1 MFSDLKYALRLMA
14 KSPVFSF
21 VAIATLAIGIG
32 ANTAVFSVVEGTL
45 LRPLPFPHPEQL
57 VRLYEA
63 DDETAGSGTW
73 NLSEQTV
80 RQWREYGG
88 KIFQDIAA
96 ASGTSLNIGYAGNEA
111 PVSVQ
116 GARVTGNFFS
126 VLGLQPVMG
135 RSFTEDEDR
144 ENGPD
149 VAIISNDFWRAHL
162 NGRADVVGSTIR
174 VDGKPHTVIGVMPK
188 TFRHPY
194 RAEVW
199 VPARL
204 QMVRTS
210 GPVVHYLYAPARLQP
225 GISRAQAESAVRQMC
240 RRVNEAEPNPNN
252 AHGAYMPSLRESFV
266 IDLRPKILVIVGAA
280 LCALLIAAANFAG
293 LLLARVIEREGECAL
308 RSVLGANRGQLIR
321 QHLVQALVLAAIGTL
336 VGLVI
341 AWSITPAL
349 FSLSP
354 EGSDANG
361 SAMRD
366 FDYDTRVDWPVFS
379 FAAGVMLLIGV
390 GFGLLPAIRA
400 ARTDLREAIK
410 ATGRGTTLDRNARR
424 LLGSLVVVEL
434 AVAVALLMAS
444 ITATQYFRKLINE
457 PWGFATDNRIIFSE
471 TPSDQL
477 FPTGEAKR
485 EVIDAILVQL
495 RALPGVLSATVTSP
509 SPMNPP
515 RDLIG
520 FNVIDAPPAP
530 EPRGYYPSYVRA
542 APPEYFKTVEQP
554 LLRGREFLETD
565 KAGAPFVC
573 MVSESFARRFWPNED
588 PIGKQLKWGRIDGPR
603 PRLTVVGV
611 IADMKAIADP
621 RDGEVIGMV
630 ARPLAQMAE
639 LGSVLL
645 DDITFVIHS
654 DHNSVNEAAIRA
666 AVARADSRLA
676 PFNIVSLD
684 QAASQSRATER
695 FISVLVSLFGFLGLI
710 LSAVGLYGLL
720 SLQVARRYREFGI
733 RSALGATVRQLIE
746 LVVRQGASLLLIGV
760 AAGGVATWAVV
771 RLVRTQWPQMPTPNV
786 IAWIGGIVVLSA
798 AVAVACWLPARR
810 AARIDPVIAL
820 RSE

>member
-1 MFSDLKYALRLMA
+1 MLTDLKYALRLMA

-21 VAIATLAIGIG
+21 VAIATLAVGIG

-63 DDETAGSGTW
+63 DDEVGRSGTLT
-73 NLSEQTV
+73 LSEQTV

-88 KIFQDIAA
+88 KIFQAIAGA
-96 ASGTSLNIGYAGNEA
+96 TGTPLNIGYAGNE
-111 PVSVQ
+111 PVVSVQ
-116 GARVTGNFFS
+116 GARVTANFFS
-126 VLGLQPVMG
+126 VLGLRPFLG
-135 RSFTEDEDR
+135 RLFAEEEDR

-149 VAIISNDFWRAHL
+149 VAIIGYDFWRDHF
-162 NGRADVVGSTIR
+162 NGRADVIGSTIV

-199 VPARL
+199 IPAKL

-210 GPVVHYLYAPARLQP
+210 GPVVHYLYAPARLRP
-225 GISRAQAESAVRQMC
+225 GITRAQAEVGVRQMC
-240 RRVNEAEPNPNN
+240 QRINEAEPNPNN
-252 AHGAYMPSLRESFV
+252 AHGAYMPPLRESFV
-266 IDLRPKILVIVGAA
+266 MDLRPKILVIVAAA

-293 LLLARVIEREGECAL
+293 LLLARVIDREGEFAL
-308 RSVLGANRGQLIR
+308 RSALGANRQQLIR
-321 QHLVQALVLAAIGTL
+321 QQLVQAMLLAAIGTL
-336 VGLVI
+336 VALLI
-341 AWSITPAL
+341 AWWITPAI

-354 EGSDANG
+354 EGSDASG
-361 SAMRD
+361 SAMRE
-366 FDYDTRVDWPVFS
+366 FDYHAQVDWPVFS
-379 FAAGVMLLIGV
+379 FAAGVMVLIGV
-390 GFGLLPAIRA
+390 GFGLLPAVRA

-410 ATGRGTTLDRNARR
+410 PTGRGTTLDRNARR

-434 AVAVALLMAS
+434 AVAAALLMAS
-444 ITATQYFRKLINE
+444 ITATQYFQKLVSE
-457 PWGFATDNRIIFSE
+457 PWGFAISGRLSFGE
-471 TPSDQL
+471 TLSDQL
-477 FPTGEAKR
+477 YPTGEAKR
-485 EVIDAILVQL
+485 KVIDAVLAQL
-495 RALPGVLSATVTSP
+495 RALPGVISATVTSP

-515 RDLIG
+515 RDLIA
-520 FNVIDAPPAP
+520 FNVVDAPSAP
-530 EPRGYYPSYVRA
+530 EPRGYYLSYVRA
-542 APPEYFKTVEQP
+542 APPDYLKTMEQP
-554 LLRGREFLETD
+554 LLRGRDFLETD

-573 MVSESFARRFWPNED
+573 MVSQSLVKRFWPNED

-603 PRLTVVGV
+603 PRMTIVGV
-611 IADMKAIADP
+611 IADMKAVADP

-666 AVARADSRLA
+666 AVVRADSRLA
-676 PFNIVSLD
+676 PSNIVSLD

-733 RSALGATVRQLIE
+733 RSALGATARQLIE
-746 LVVRQGASLLLIGV
+746 LVARQGASLLLIGV

-786 IAWIGGIVVLSA
+786 VAWIGGIVVLSA

-810 AARIDPVIAL
+810 AGRIDPVIAL